1 MKLSNPLRHP
11 PGVPRVEK
19 PRVEGRFPLSDGRG
33 LGYAEFGDPTGPV
46 ALWFHGTLGARRQF
60 PVLGRRAA
68 EELGLRVII
77 VERPGTGLSDSYRY
91 SAVTDWVADMAQ
103 VADALDAERLG
114 VVGLSGGGAYAL
126 ACGALPPLVDR
137 VATVAV
143 LDGTVPA
150 VGPEA
155 TGGGATDAARRFNP
169 VLTQLRRPLA
179 VLSTVLLA
187 PLIPFAHY
195 AYRGY
200 ARMWPEDDRRVL
212 NDPEVEAIFVDD
224 MVNAFRGR
232 CLAMV
237 DDARLLGRDWGFRL
251 ADVKVPVRWWHGE
264 SDHVV
269 PIAGV
274 ETAISRLQDA
284 ELTVRSESHLG
295 GFAKIDEVL
304 KHIREYL

>member
-33 LGYAEFGDPTGPV
+33 LGYAEFGDPAGPV
-46 ALWFHGTLGARRQF
+46 VLWFHGTLGARRQF

-68 EELGLRVII
+68 ENLGLRVII

-91 SAVTDWVADMAQ
+91 SAVTDWVADIAQ

-155 TGGGATDAARRFNP
+155 TDGGATDAARRFNL

-200 ARMWPEDDRRVL
+200 ARMWPEDDQRVL

-269 PIAGV
+269 PLAGV
-274 ETAISRLQDA
+274 EAAISRLQDA

-304 KHIREYL
+304 EHIRGYL

>member
-1 MKLSNPLRHP
+1 
-11 PGVPRVEK
+11 
-19 PRVEGRFPLSDGRG
+19 
-33 LGYAEFGDPTGPV
+33 
-46 ALWFHGTLGARRQF
+46 
-60 PVLGRRAA
+60 
-68 EELGLRVII
+68 
-77 VERPGTGLSDSYRY
+77 
-91 SAVTDWVADMAQ
+91 
-103 VADALDAERLG
+103 
-114 VVGLSGGGAYAL
+114 
-126 ACGALPPLVDR
+126 
-137 VATVAV
+137 
-143 LDGTVPA
+143 
-150 VGPEA
+150 
-155 TGGGATDAARRFNP
+155 
-169 VLTQLRRPLA
+169 LA

-274 ETAISRLQDA
+274 HTAMTRLQDA

-295 GFAKIDEVL
+295 GFAMIDEVL
-304 KHIREYL
+304 VHLREYL